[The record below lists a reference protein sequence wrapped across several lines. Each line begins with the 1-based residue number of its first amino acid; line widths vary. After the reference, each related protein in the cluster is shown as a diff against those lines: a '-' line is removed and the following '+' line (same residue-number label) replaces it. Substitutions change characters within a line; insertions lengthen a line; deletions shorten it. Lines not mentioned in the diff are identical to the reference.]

1 MSAFFANAAY
11 LHYSGVYKTVRG
23 EHELH
28 IHPESVVALTKQPK
42 WYTELSTNHHELNK
56 IMNQNFI
63 YNVCFSGWFLMKC
76 YTLQKSI

>member
-1 MSAFFANAAY
+1 MDDDSLRKCIVSAFFANAAY

-42 WYTELSTNHHELNK
+42 WY
-56 IMNQNFI
+56 
-63 YNVCFSGWFLMKC
+63 V
-76 YTLQKSI
+76 